1 MRCMKHGL
9 YVTDCPR
16 FTGENPEEVCPKCV
30 AKITKEVKSDEHGD
44 RTADPRKGSSKST
57 KRQPEHT
64 LQISVRRV
72 SLDKHRRP
80 RLLPRIN
87 VRGVV
92 IKAQGPEELTLDPGP
107 LMEDDSSNL

>member
-9 YVTDCPR
+9 YVTDCPS
-16 FTGENPEEVCPKCV
+16 FMGEDPEEVCTECV
-30 AKITKEVKSDEHGD
+30 AKITKEVKSDEHGSEP
-44 RTADPRKGSSKST
+44 ADTRKGASKSI
-57 KRQPEHT
+57 KRQPEHP
-64 LQISVRRV
+64 LQVSVRRV